1 MAEFEFVTHEAGM
14 ADLVSCILE
23 DGCEIRT
30 PDTLSYPAIEPVTD
44 PAWFTSRKG
53 NGLVFVTHKTF
64 TNRPL
69 IIKSTVNNHKGP
81 IEYIAQGRG
90 GAHLILSFFAR
101 SRNDGHPKTY
111 RSSLVHYSEYGEV
124 EKELFKVPVEL
135 KRYYA
140 TLTRRI
146 KKRSEPVTFSGG
158 RKFWFDSELLRDL
171 EPSNFQSE
179 TARMI
184 GL

>member
-14 ADLVSCILE
+14 SDLVSRMLE

-30 PDTLSYPAIEPVTD
+30 PGTRSYPAIEPVTD
-44 PAWFTSRKG
+44 PAWFMAQKG
-53 NGLVFVTHKTF
+53 NGLVFVTHEAF
-64 TNRPL
+64 TDRPL
-69 IIKSTVNNHKGP
+69 IVKNIINQHVGP
-81 IEYIAQGRG
+81 VDYIVQGRG

-101 SRNDGHPKTY
+101 CADSDLLKTY
-111 RSSLVHYSEYGEV
+111 RSSLVHYSHYGQV
-124 EKELFKVPVEL
+124 EEGLFSVPVEL
-135 KRYYA
+135 KRYHA
-140 TLTRRI
+140 ALTRRI